1 MSDISLP
8 GDTANL
14 RFCRYLLSQ
23 ETGFTA
29 RQPMPGEK
37 AIFACDGRFQFRIN
51 GQKTIKPIRLDKY
64 SQLTVP
70 NVTFADRNDVTVELV
85 LQ

>member
-1 MSDISLP
+1 
-8 GDTANL
+8 
-14 RFCRYLLSQ
+14 
-23 ETGFTA
+23 
-29 RQPMPGEK
+29 MPGEK
-37 AIFACDGRFQFRIN
+37 AIFACDGRFQFGIN